1 MKAEILFF
9 DLSSFAQATDLTA
22 ITEYL

>member
-9 DLSSFAQATDLTA
+9 DLSTFAQATDLTA
-22 ITEYL
+22 MTGYL